1 MNAWQ
6 RAIRGSKHDWRLHLL
21 SVFSVGVAFI
31 CLASALLVVTNIR
44 ELQMR
49 WSHQGRASVYLQPN
63 AAASDIET
71 IAQALRATPGVES
84 VSHVTSESARE
95 ELLKSGDQLLA
106 SLPAEAFP
114 ASLEVRVLDA
124 AGAGVLSRLAE
135 RLSFLPA
142 IEAVETYQGWSQ
154 KLTAVLNAAL
164 LAAGILALVVL
175 AAVVSVVASTIRL
188 SLQRRRIE
196 VQVLKV
202 VGATDDYVRR
212 PFVIEGAAQGAL
224 GALSALLVVVMLFL
238 VIYRQFDSELSLLL
252 GASPHFLPWPVA
264 LGLITL
270 GTLLGAAAA
279 HLSVR
284 RMLRT

>member
-6 RAIRGSKHDWRLHLL
+6 RAIRGTRHDWRLHLL
-21 SVFSVGVAFI
+21 SVFSVCVAFI
-31 CLASALLVVTNIR
+31 CLASALLVVANIR
-44 ELQMR
+44 ELSQR
-49 WSHQGRASVYLQPN
+49 WSHEGRASVYLQPS
-63 AAASDIET
+63 AAAGDVET
-71 IAQALRATPGVES
+71 IVQALRETPGVES
-84 VSHVTSESARE
+84 VSHVTSEAARE

-106 SLPAEAFP
+106 SLPSEAFP
-114 ASLEVRVLDA
+114 ASLEVRVRDE
-124 AGAGVLSRLAE
+124 AGSGVLSRLAE

-142 IEAVETYQGWSQ
+142 IEAVETYQGWS
-154 KLTAVLNAAL
+154 KRLAAVLDAAL

-188 SLQRRRIE
+188 SLQRRRVE

-202 VGATDDYVRR
+202 VGATDEYVRR

-224 GALSALLVVVMLFL
+224 GAAGALFVLVVLFL

-252 GASPHFLPWPVA
+252 GASPHFLPWQVA
-264 LGLITL
+264 LGLVSL
-270 GTLLGAAAA
+270 GTLLGAVAA

-284 RMLRT
+284 KMLRT